1 MRSKAKG
8 EGVSEGQTWK
18 GNSEM
23 YRLIKKQELKPWE
36 SRRILEMV
44 IHLKDE
50 NDNISGSTDPVY
62 GFPAKNQDPW
72 KNWPRLSWR
81 QKTFASSETWP
92 QSEWPALTM
101 DKEGHLRDNSDL
113 QVLSKKWW
121 RSKYAIWN
129 DVETRDQAITAKIT
143 KNAMNHMTR

>member
-1 MRSKAKG
+1 
-8 EGVSEGQTWK
+8 
-18 GNSEM
+18 M

-62 GFPAKNQDPW
+62 GFLAKNQEPR

-81 QKTFASSETWP
+81 QKTFASSET
-92 QSEWPALTM
+92 
-101 DKEGHLRDNSDL
+101 
-113 QVLSKKWW
+113 
-121 RSKYAIWN
+121 
-129 DVETRDQAITAKIT
+129 
-143 KNAMNHMTR
+143 